1 MKWTLSIKSIF
12 FSLNIV
18 KNMKHIGF
26 SLQIITIFVV
36 LEKIYKMNNKIKY
49 FFLVIGVLLFV
60 DNSYAQLSMF
70 NKVDLMKGL
79 TTKVIPA
86 GNKIVVFDTPQN
98 AYDTVKFRMTKFDE
112 CRRLD
117 WVKDF
122 VIADAPGVTKL
133 DAVTI
138 KDIYIKDKE
147 DIYILLKSPSYRLTL
162 VKMKSSGDIYWAKTI
177 HSTDGDNIYSE
188 YSNIL
193 SNYSMNVLYI
203 VSGYKSGN
211 TSIFS
216 MDLDGNILS
225 SKIVSGFEHKSSV
238 ISANGNLIMFDKG
251 TGYMSVA
258 LDDDIIGTLLW
269 AKAIPDTLFFDELN
283 DPVIELGDTS
293 VITGV
298 VDTISKQ
305 DTAIYRLV
313 KFDKN
318 GGIVK
323 QTKGFFA
330 DDAGFYANNSLKF
343 NEEDNKIIKPI
354 YYMINKKVFFF
365 NSNLEKGANPKI
377 YKFNDGERY
386 EVFSSSLEICDDES
400 LVMSGFCYEFKENG
414 DIDNESPYMFISKT
428 QPGPKY
434 KVEAETENCLPDSTA
449 KEMINIEE
457 FEIIDHVFSMDTIE
471 LIVDDVESRF
481 KLIEGFED
489 DFCGKVIMDKEKRD
503 TVELCP
509 GEEYPFE
516 APTLKCSGMNFSWST
531 GESGEKYSSKI
542 VSEAGE
548 YSVTVT
554 FCDSVRVHK
563 LLYKYTDDVESC
575 FKVYY
580 PNAFFPEGKDTINTI
595 FKMMIDTKYK
605 EKDYDFTSFG
615 MKIFNRWGE
624 KVFET
629 TDPEE
634 GWDGTFRGSELP
646 PGAYLY
652 NINWK
657 VDINGKKEYQGG
669 KKGQIML
676 LK

>member
-1 MKWTLSIKSIF
+1 
-12 FSLNIV
+12 
-18 KNMKHIGF
+18 
-26 SLQIITIFVV
+26 
-36 LEKIYKMNNKIKY
+36 MNNKIKY
-49 FFLVIGVLLFV
+49 LFLVIGVLLFV
-60 DNSYAQLSMF
+60 NGYAQLSMF

-79 TTKVIPA
+79 TTKVIPS
-86 GNKIVVFDTPQN
+86 GSKIIVFDTPQD
-98 AYDTVKFRMTKFDE
+98 ASDTVKFRMTKFDE

-122 VIADAPGVTKL
+122 VIDDVSGVTKL

-138 KDIYIKDKE
+138 GDNNGDVFL
-147 DIYILLKSPSYRLTL
+147 LLKSPFYRLAL
-162 VKMKSSGDIYWAKTI
+162 VKMNSTGDIYWTKTI
-177 HSTDGDNIYSE
+177 HSKDGDNIYSE

-193 SNYSMNVLYI
+193 LNDKNDVLYI

-225 SKIVSGFEHKSSV
+225 SKIVNGFEHKSSV
-238 ISANGNLIMFDKG
+238 INGNGDLTMFDKG
-251 TGYMSVA
+251 TGYMSID
-258 LDDDIIGTLLW
+258 LDDDIIDAVLW
-269 AKAIPDTLFFDELN
+269 SKSIPDTLFFDELN
-283 DPVIELGDTS
+283 NPVAIAGLGDTS

-298 VDTISKQ
+298 VDTLSKQ

-318 GGIVK
+318 GDIVN
-323 QTKGFFA
+323 QTKGFYS
-330 DDAGFYANNSLKF
+330 DKAGYFTNNSLKF
-343 NEEDNKIIKPI
+343 KRGDNKIPKPM
-354 YYMINKKVFFF
+354 YYMINNKVFFF

-377 YKFNDGERY
+377 YKFNDRDKY

-400 LVMSGFCYEFKENG
+400 LVMSGFCYEIKENG
-414 DIDNESPYMFISKT
+414 DINNENPYMFLSKT
-428 QPGPKY
+428 QPGPKFE
-434 KVEAETENCLPDSTA
+434 VEAETENCLADSTS
-449 KEMINIEE
+449 KEMIDVNE
-457 FEIIDHVFSMDTIE
+457 FDVATSILSMDTIE

-489 DFCGKVIMDKEKRD
+489 DFCGKVKMDKEKRD

-509 GEEYPFE
+509 GEEYTFSS
-516 APTLKCSGMNFSWST
+516 PTLKCSGMNFSWST
-531 GESGEKYSSKI
+531 GESGEKYSSKT

-563 LLYKYTDDVESC
+563 FLYKYTEDAESC

-580 PNAFFPEGKDTINTI
+580 PNAFFPESKDDTINRI
-595 FKMMIDTKYK
+595 FKMVIDTEYK
-605 EKDYDFTSFG
+605 EKDYDFTSFE
-615 MKIFNRWGE
+615 MKIFDRWGE